1 MAIEPTGLRV
11 LVVED
16 ERSVAEIFRDL
27 LQELGHRP
35 RLAATAEL
43 GLSALE
49 LERFD
54 AVLLDLYLPRM
65 SGLEFLRSQAMRSG
79 GVPIIGLSG
88 VATETQV
95 RECLQL
101 GAMDFLQK
109 PASLDLM
116 REILDYVRL
125 QGIAGEGVDLRRS
138 PRPQLTIPV
147 RVLEYDQPEWQAT
160 SLDLSVFGIR
170 VQGQVPPG
178 PERMVKIRFTP
189 PDSGAP
195 LELLALPVWRQA
207 DTQAFRFA
215 NLSADKYERLRR
227 LVWQLAA

>member
-1 MAIEPTGLRV
+1 MAVVETGMRV

-16 ERSVAEIFRDL
+16 ERSVAEIFQDL
-27 LQELGHRP
+27 LMELGHRT
-35 RLAATAEL
+35 RLAPTAEA

-49 LERFD
+49 ADRFD

-65 SGLEFLRSQAMRSG
+65 SGLDFLRAQTVRYS

-88 VATETQV
+88 VATEAQV

-147 RVLEYDQPEWQAT
+147 KVFEYDQPEWHAT
-160 SLDLSVFGIR
+160 SMDLSVFGIR
-170 VQGQVPPG
+170 VQGQAPRSPG
-178 PERMVKIRFTP
+178 RLVKIRFTP
-189 PDSGAP
+189 PDGGCE

-207 DTQAFRFA
+207 DTHAFRFA
-215 NLSADKYERLRR
+215 NLSADKYERLRHI
-227 LVWQLAA
+227 VWRLAA

>member
-1 MAIEPTGLRV
+1 MAVETGMQV

-27 LQELGHRP
+27 LAELGHRTQ
-35 RLAATAEL
+35 LAATAEA
-43 GLSALE
+43 GLSALQGD
-49 LERFD
+49 RFD
-54 AVLLDLYLPRM
+54 AVLLDLYLPKM
-65 SGLEFLRSQAMRSG
+65 SGLDFLRSQTVRYS

-88 VATETQV
+88 VATESQV

-109 PASLDLM
+109 PASLHLM
-116 REILDYVRL
+116 RELLDYVRL

-147 RVLEYDQPEWQAT
+147 QVVEYDQPGWQAT
-160 SLDLSVFGIR
+160 SMDLSVFGIR
-170 VQGQVPPG
+170 IQGQARRAPG
-178 PERMVKIRFTP
+178 RQVKLRFTP
-189 PDSGAP
+189 PDGGVE

-207 DTQAFRFA
+207 DTHAFRFA
-215 NLSADKYERLRR
+215 NLSAEKYERLRQV
-227 LVWQLAA
+227 VWRLAA